1 MFERFHV
8 LKFVYYF
15 MQISWSY
22 FEADNCDNLII
33 VIMIKGLLYL
43 LLINVFFA
51 CNQTDKI
58 NEAKFSPLQ
67 KLEEGN
73 KRFAAGKAVHPDET
87 LERIRELKKGQHPFA
102 IVVSCSDSRVPAE
115 LVFDQGLGD
124 IFSIRT
130 AGNIMGDYELGSIEY
145 AVEHLDCKLIIVMG
159 HKDCGAI
166 KAFITSDGH
175 YKHSDHIKKIIEYIE
190 NEQEEKNLAS
200 HNELNVDNA
209 IDANITHGVTFLKTA
224 EPILK
229 EFYEAKKVAI
239 IGALYDIE
247 TGKVTFNK

>member
-1 MFERFHV
+1 
-8 LKFVYYF
+8 
-15 MQISWSY
+15 
-22 FEADNCDNLII
+22 
-33 VIMIKGLLYL
+33 MIKKGLLYL
-43 LLINVFFA
+43 LFISALSA
-51 CNQTDKI
+51 CNHTE
-58 NEAKFSPLQ
+58 NANLSPLQ

-73 KRFAAGKAVHPDET
+73 KRFASGKPVHPDET

-130 AGNIMGDYELGSIEY
+130 AGNVIGDYELGSLEY
-145 AVEHLDCKLIIVMG
+145 AVEHLDCKLIVVMG

-166 KAFITSDGH
+166 KAFISSKGH
-175 YKHSDHIKKIIEYIE
+175 YNHTDHIKNIINYIE
-190 NEQEEKNLAS
+190 SENEEKNLKGADKLS
-200 HNELNVDNA
+200 VDKA
-209 IDANITHGVTFLKTA
+209 IDANIAHGVTFLRTA

-229 EFYEAKKVAI
+229 ERFDQKKVEI

-247 TGKVTFNK
+247 SGKVTFKNIK

>member
-1 MFERFHV
+1 M
-8 LKFVYYF
+8 K
-15 MQISWSY
+15 
-22 FEADNCDNLII
+22 
-33 VIMIKGLLYL
+33 KGLLYL
-43 LLINVFFA
+43 LFISVFIG
-51 CNQTDKI
+51 CNLNEKTD
-58 NEAKFSPLQ
+58 ESKFSPLQ

-73 KRFAAGKAVHPDET
+73 KRFAAGKPVHPDET
-87 LERIRELKKGQHPFA
+87 LERLRELKKGQHPFA

-130 AGNIMGDYELGSIEY
+130 AGNVMGDYELGSIEY
-145 AVEHLDCKLIIVMG
+145 AVEHLDCKLVVVMG

-166 KAFITSDGH
+166 KAFISSDGH
-175 YKHSDHIKKIIEYIE
+175 YEHLDHIKKIIEYIE
-190 NEQEEKNLAS
+190 SEQEEKNLAS
-200 HNELNVDNA
+200 HHELNVDKA
-209 IDANITHGVTFLKTA
+209 IDANIAHGVTFLKTA

-229 EFYEAKKVAI
+229 EFYDSKKIKI

>member
-1 MFERFHV
+1 MKNRLLV
-8 LKFVYYF
+8 LLF
-15 MQISWSY
+15 IS
-22 FEADNCDNLII
+22 I
-33 VIMIKGLLYL
+33 
-43 LLINVFFA
+43 FFA
-51 CNQTDKI
+51 CNHTEKI
-58 NEAKFSPLQ
+58 NESKFSPLQ

-73 KRFAAGKAVHPDET
+73 KRFASGKPVHPDET
-87 LERIRELKKGQHPFA
+87 LERLRELKKGQHPFA

-145 AVEHLDCKLIIVMG
+145 AVEHLDCKLIIIMG

-166 KAFITSDGH
+166 KAFIKSDGQ
-175 YKHSDHIKKIIEYIE
+175 YNHSDHIKKIIEYIE
-190 NEQEEKNLAS
+190 SEQEEKDLAS
-200 HNELNVDNA
+200 HHELNVDKA
-209 IDANITHGVTFLKTA
+209 IDANIAHGVTFLKTS

-247 TGKVTFNK
+247 TGKVTFNKKL